1 MSGSAFSGCALAALA
16 GAAGFAFGLAYF
28 AMLGRNVALFLQGG
42 GLAAAAGL
50 TIARLAAAVAAFAI
64 AAKLGVLPLLA
75 SLLGFLAARFVA
87 LRVARRAG

>member
-1 MSGSAFSGCALAALA
+1 MSGPALSSFALAALS

-50 TIARLAAAVAAFAI
+50 TLARLAAAVVAFAI
-64 AAKLGVLPLLA
+64 AAKLGALPLLA
-75 SLLGFLAARFVA
+75 SLLGFLAARFIA
-87 LRVARRAG
+87 LRAARRAG